1 MSYFPRSLDDGVVI
15 EGNALLVDL
24 AITTLV
30 VQLEDGLKI
39 VLTMKYRNEQQT
51 VTEHLQGGFSG
62 CDENT
67 VFDLQETQELEDLAG
82 LGTNLGLRL
91 TNPANHCH
99 LGMVGSINALTTGNK
114 TFADFQ
120 AAAMGTTAN
129 STTAAGNTTVPA
141 GGVASAAS
149 NGAFKAASSGLTVAL
164 ALVAGQSSF
173 YEFSHELIG
182 VILFIYILPFEIR
195 YQACRF
201 EFGLG
206 RPTGLESSWGSP
218 SANLTHCI

>member
-1 MSYFPRSLDDGVVI
+1 MTNICMHLHAHLWRMDSKLPCAFPIASDVI
-15 EGNALLVDL
+15 DNFPT
-24 AITTLV
+24 IT
-30 VQLEDGLKI
+30 LKI
-39 VLTMKYRNEQQT
+39 TQT
-51 VTEHLQGGFSG
+51 TPLWFYCPQ
-62 CDENT
+62 
-67 VFDLQETQELEDLAG
+67 
-82 LGTNLGLRL
+82 